1 MSWYHKIAEQL
12 LLGTAVVNA
21 CLAYREYFGAINK
34 MNKYSNT
41 SFKEQ
46 IVLDLLGL
54 DYEPVETVK
63 QTGHQY
69 FSESNTFVGL
79 VKNKRRIRT
88 VSAHSEF

>member
-1 MSWYHKIAEQL
+1 MSWYHKTAEQL
-12 LLGTAVVNA
+12 LLGTAVLNA
-21 CLAYREYFGAINK
+21 
-34 MNKYSNT
+34 YSNT

-46 IVLDLLGL
+46 IVFDLLGL
-54 DYEPVETVK
+54 DDEPVETVK